1 MTFSRKVV
9 PGLYEEARKQVS
21 DSLVEAQTIAITT
34 DGWTS
39 RATESFVTVTA
50 YDIDSSRKLHNRV
63 LQTRP
68 LHESHTGINIA
79 GVLTSAVE
87 EWRLQRPHR
96 LQPVCSDSAANMA
109 VAVEHANMS
118 PHIKCFAH
126 AINIAAQN
134 VLKINGSSA
143 VDGAFEASGMVVA
156 YFHKSSTA
164 NHQLEEKQALLS
176 LPKHTL
182 MIEVKTRWNSTYD
195 MLERYLEQQ
204 PAVMAVLMSAGATR
218 SDLDT
223 LSPTD
228 VTTAEQLI
236 AVLQPIKTVTTV
248 LCDAS
253 QSTISM
259 VWPLLANLKESM
271 QPRDSDTTI
280 MRRVKQVA
288 LAYLDKRYTSASI
301 QRLMMQSSAIDP
313 RFKALPFVAV
323 PERGPIYA
331 SLVAMAD
338 KVDDSCRERAAQQSQ
353 PVEASGVNSP
363 EAERVQQ
370 PIEVFTVEGPP
381 AKKSALSSLL
391 GPAFGAFSSEPDTKQ
406 VLIEMEMK
414 IYCAK
419 EPLELNGDPLGWW
432 SSHQHMLPY
441 LCKVARHLL
450 CIPATS
456 VPSERVFSTAGDVVT
471 AQRSCLSAEHVDML
485 VFLKTNAHINV

>member
-1 MTFSRKVV
+1 MSGDGARAALITCNIGLFIATDLRPFSIVEGRAFRNLVSCLEPKYTMPSRMTFSCKAV

-50 YDIDSSRKLHNRV
+50 HYIDSSWKLQNRV

-79 GVLTSAVE
+79 GVLRSAVE
-87 EWRLQRPHR
+87 EWRLQRPHG

-109 VAVEHANMS
+109 VAVEHAKMS

-126 AINIAAQN
+126 ATNIAAQN
-134 VLKINGSSA
+134 VLKINEVQRLMGH
-143 VDGAFEASGMVVA
+143 VRRVVV

-176 LPKHTL
+176 LPKHKL
-182 MIEVKTRWNSTYD
+182 MMEVKTRWNSAYD
-195 MLERYLEQQ
+195 MLERYMEQQ

-236 AVLQPIKTVTTV
+236 GVLQPLKTVTTV

-253 QSTISM
+253 QPTISM
-259 VWPLLANLKESM
+259 VWPLLANLKESI
-271 QPRDSDTTI
+271 QQLDSNTTI

-301 QRLMMQSSAIDP
+301 QQLMMQSSAIDP

-338 KVDDSCRERAAQQSQ
+338 KVDDSCRERAVQQSQ

-370 PIEVFTVEGPP
+370 QIEVITVEGPP
-381 AKKSALSSLL
+381 AKKSALSSL
-391 GPAFGAFSSEPDTKQ
+391 FGACFRRFQ
-406 VLIEMEMK
+406 
-414 IYCAK
+414 
-419 EPLELNGDPLGWW
+419 
-432 SSHQHMLPY
+432 Q
-441 LCKVARHLL
+441 
-450 CIPATS
+450 
-456 VPSERVFSTAGDVVT
+456 
-471 AQRSCLSAEHVDML
+471 
-485 VFLKTNAHINV
+485 